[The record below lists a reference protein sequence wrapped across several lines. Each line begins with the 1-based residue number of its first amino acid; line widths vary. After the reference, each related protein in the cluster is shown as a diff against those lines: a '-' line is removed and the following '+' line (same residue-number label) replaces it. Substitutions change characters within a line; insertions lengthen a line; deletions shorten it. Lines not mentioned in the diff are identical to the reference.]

1 MMASDQQEAPA
12 NEESAATATVLQV
25 RARRPS
31 TLLVDTGFTVV
42 SAYVEQ
48 FWQSAL
54 GPTSTALIR
63 HLARH
68 RLAIGDHT
76 ASYVP
81 IDLAATRAALGVGRK
96 GQAGKSGPLFR
107 SIERL
112 ARFEFLTVDDSSSN
126 VPSHITI
133 ATRVQTV
140 PSGIR
145 RHWPDE
151 LTLRRNAF
159 IEQVLGEE
167 GDGLE

>member
-1 MMASDQQEAPA
+1 M
-12 NEESAATATVLQV
+12 VLV
-25 RARRPS
+25 E
-31 TLLVDTGFTVV
+31 TGFTVV

-68 RLAIGDHT
+68 RLQIGDDS

-81 IDLAATRAALGVGRK
+81 IDLAVTRAALGVGRK
-96 GQAGKSGPLFR
+96 GQEGKSGPLFR
-107 SIERL
+107 SVERL
-112 ARFEFLTVDDSSSN
+112 ARFEFLTVDDSASD

-133 ATRVQTV
+133 ATHVHTV
-140 PSGIR
+140 PDGIR

-151 LTLRRNAF
+151 LALRHDAF
-159 IEQVLGEE
+159 IEQVLGEA

>member
-1 MMASDQQEAPA
+1 MMASEQQVPTDEQHR
-12 NEESAATATVLQV
+12 AARPTVIHV
-25 RARRPS
+25 RAKKPS
-31 TLLVDTGFTVV
+31 ITLAETGFTVV
-42 SAYVEQ
+42 SGYVEQ

-68 RLAIGDHT
+68 RLPVGGES

-81 IDLAATRAALGVGRK
+81 IDLALTRAALGIGRK
-96 GQAGKSGPLFR
+96 GQEGKSGPLFK
-107 SIERL
+107 SVHRL
-112 ARFEFLTVDDSSSN
+112 ARFGFLTVDEH
-126 VPSHITI
+126 VLEAPSHITI
-133 ATRVQTV
+133 ATHVHTV
-140 PSGIR
+140 PDGIR

-151 LTLRRNAF
+151 LALRHDAF

>member
-1 MMASDQQEAPA
+1 MMASDQQEAPTD
-12 NEESAATATVLQV
+12 EESTARTTVLNV

-31 TLLVDTGFTVV
+31 TALAETGFTVV

-68 RLAIGDHT
+68 RLTIGDES
-76 ASYVP
+76 ASYTPV
-81 IDLAATRAALGVGRK
+81 DLIVTRAALGVGRK
-96 GQAGKSGPLFR
+96 GQQGKSGPLFR

-112 ARFEFLTVDDSSSN
+112 ARFQFLTIDDGDAN
-126 VPSHITI
+126 VPTHVTI
-133 ATRVQTV
+133 ATHVHAV
-140 PSGIR
+140 PRGIR

-151 LTLRRNAF
+151 LVRRHDSF
-159 IEQVLGEE
+159 IEQVMGEE
-167 GDGLE
+167 GDGPR

>member
-1 MMASDQQEAPA
+1 MMTSDQREAPTD
-12 NEESAATATVLQV
+12 EEPTARPTVLHV

-31 TLLVDTGFTVV
+31 TVLAETGFTVV

-68 RLAIGDHT
+68 RLMIGDES

-81 IDLAATRAALGVGRK
+81 VDLAVTRAALGVGRK
-96 GQAGKSGPLFR
+96 GQEGKSGPLFR

-112 ARFEFLTVDDSSSN
+112 ARFEFLKVDDMAAD
-126 VPSHITI
+126 VASHVTI
-133 ATRVQTV
+133 ATHVHTV

-151 LTLRRNAF
+151 LVRRHDSF
-159 IEQVLGEE
+159 IEQVMGEE
-167 GDGLE
+167 GDGVR